1 MYDDEK
7 QPFGKGGEQYFHCRM
22 KLETLQDL
30 KFLALSDKKNQKRT
44 VLPLDAA
51 AKALVCTLC
60 DLCGK
65 CTGD

>member
-1 MYDDEK
+1 MLSL
-7 QPFGKGGEQYFHCRM
+7 QN
-22 KLETLQDL
+22 ETWNTAGFEMFSTLRQ
-30 KFLALSDKKNQKRT
+30 KNQKRT
-44 VLPLDAA
+44 ELPLDAA